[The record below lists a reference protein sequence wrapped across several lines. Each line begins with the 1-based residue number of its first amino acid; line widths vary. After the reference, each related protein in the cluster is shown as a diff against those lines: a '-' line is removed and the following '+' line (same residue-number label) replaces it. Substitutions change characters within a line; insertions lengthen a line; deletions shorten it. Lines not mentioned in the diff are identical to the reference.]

1 MPKKEDARPGEKLHK
16 IGDMT
21 VGIVARN
28 LIRFRRDN
36 YRRMSALQKETLK
49 ASIDKFGFQSFVVV
63 RREEDGMFGVVDGH
77 HRLEELDARGA
88 TEVPVLVLP
97 DVSSTDADLGML
109 SFNVSAEVVDDALVK
124 LLTDLQKAGVD
135 NREIAKHATVSD
147 RFMEQMS
154 AAINSEKLPAP
165 EFDDPPMEGEG
176 GGKNKKKKVPDVK
189 VIVLTSAAV
198 EVDGEPSGGELVAV
212 YTMPTK
218 SIVSQNY
225 RNALTE
231 IGLCLEE
238 LEAPFMENEEALSES
253 VSELLEQEDEEE

>member
-1 MPKKEDARPGEKLHK
+1 MAKKEEVRPGEKLHK

-21 VGIVARN
+21 VGVVARN
-28 LIRFRRDN
+28 LIRFRRSN
-36 YRRMSALQKETLK
+36 YRRMSPLQRETLK

-63 RREEDGMFGVVDGH
+63 RREEDGLFGVVDGH

-109 SFNVSAEVVDDALVK
+109 SFNVSAEVVDDALVS
-124 LLTDLQKAGVD
+124 LLTDLQKAGVT
-135 NREIAKHATVSD
+135 NAEIAKHGTISE

-154 AAINSEKLPAP
+154 AAINTEKIPAP

-176 GGKNKKKKVPDVK
+176 GGKSKKKKSPDVK
-189 VIVLTSAAV
+189 VIVLTTAAV
-198 EVDGEPSGGELVAV
+198 EVDGESSGGELVGV

-218 SIVSQNY
+218 SIVSQSY
-225 RNALTE
+225 RNGLAE

-238 LEAPFMENEEALSES
+238 LEAPFVENEEALAEK
-253 VSELLEQEDEEE
+253 VSEILEQEDEEA